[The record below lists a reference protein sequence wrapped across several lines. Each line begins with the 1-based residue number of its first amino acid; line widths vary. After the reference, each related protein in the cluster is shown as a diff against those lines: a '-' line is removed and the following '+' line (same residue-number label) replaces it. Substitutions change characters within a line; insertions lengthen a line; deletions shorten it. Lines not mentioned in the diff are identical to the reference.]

1 MNNMKRSLS
10 IIGAVVAGVVL
21 IISILFV
28 VVTSD
33 RVGTALAQRVVEEL
47 SNKLGAN
54 ARIGSVAY
62 QFPARLTLRDIYIED
77 QQQDTLL
84 YLQEIYAHFN
94 PFALRHDE
102 IRFSHAKVIGGRAKM
117 YEVDSTRVW
126 NYQFMLDA
134 LQTDTTGGG
143 EPLGKAISVRDI
155 QLRDLRLMY
164 GSYEVALREAD
175 IDVGCFS
182 PDSIDARI
190 DQLAM
195 CMSAEENSG
204 SDIELVDFQ
213 AHVCL
218 ADSTLSLPTLY
229 AQTPH
234 SRVELSGAQ
243 YCLRDTSFMLPL
255 KHIEIVPADFALL
268 VPPCKGLKKALTIAG
283 DIHGTADIIQWDDL
297 EIRYDGW
304 RIIDGDIRM
313 QEMRT
318 NPYLKASLN
327 ELYIPMIRLQDMLS
341 QIKGEP
347 TALPKELL
355 RLNEVRYAGIAE
367 GYIHDLHLNGAFSTG
382 VGTLTTTASMQSDSL
397 FEHLKYD
404 VRIDAQQV
412 KLGKLTANPLL
423 GSASLVLSTT
433 GEGVVVPADSSE
445 QDAAKKR
452 EWRGG
457 VSLAVQHLT
466 YNSYAYQDLSVEGS
480 YAPQLYDVH
489 LRVKD
494 DYLDVA
500 MDGMMDMQDNPLLT
514 MQIDCR
520 QLDTYPL
527 LEEDKKA
534 SRIRSAFKMA
544 AELNGWDA
552 EDSHGTVTIDS
563 LFLATELDSIL
574 MRQLHLASVSNAQ
587 HKSITLRSDYLN
599 AEMDGSFRY
608 ADIVPAC
615 QSMLHYYLPSAIQA
629 PHASWKGVEFVMRAE
644 GERLSAV
651 QRLYDAPFA
660 VSDHPRLD
668 VSMRV
673 EKASAPMLDARVLC
687 PGARLKDTPMKN
699 LLVTLNTVASPSD
712 GNDAMTLALSAETL
726 HTRSALT
733 AKMYHDTIETQM
745 AVDTFEH
752 THPSLP
758 EGWRQMKP
766 KELRSTL
773 LRTLSWNETR
783 LALLGA
789 HRSGVYG
796 GELKTI
802 THFSSREGKPLIE
815 MHILPD
821 TLILR
826 DSIYTLG
833 ESRISYCAAD
843 TSIVIDG
850 FSFRGNGQFI
860 EMNGVAS
867 SRHADSL
874 KVDLQKVDASY
885 VVPFILPEQTIMFE
899 GLLTGT
905 ATIEGVFKQPTID
918 ADIDVDGMG
927 LNDCYFG
934 DAEVDLH
941 IYPERQLVHTTLPAQ
956 LQFHADVNRPT
967 RRVVGLDG
975 EAFFDGSGRWKLD
988 MQADSVPLDFI
999 NHWTSSVL
1007 HDLNGHASGQVV
1019 VGGEAGGV
1027 YVLVN
1032 AEAQNASFVLPWTGA
1047 RYYIDSDTIVL
1058 DTTMIRFP
1066 QVHARD
1072 AEGHMVLVNGGIHH
1086 NQFRDFVLDLHV
1098 DTYNALVFNTNKQGE
1113 MLQGKV
1119 YANGHVDITGP
1130 ESDILVSANA
1140 VTTGKS
1146 QFRLSVDNV
1155 SSAYSANFVHFKQHI
1170 DTTAREE
1177 KPDEFDNLDIRTA
1190 EQKKT
1195 IKTSRAQRCLLALNI
1210 EVNPQLLFQLVLGER
1225 NGDMIQAHGVGALRL
1240 TYDTQTGDVRLLG
1253 TYDIEQGTLSYTV
1266 ANVIKKEFAIADG
1279 STIVFSGDPNNPQLD
1294 VTAKYRVTA
1303 SLKDLFGEEVDQL
1316 ATTRTSIPV
1325 FTCLH
1330 IKGTLNN
1337 PILSFSLE
1345 FPSSDQTIQQQ
1356 VQQVINTDEMLMRQV
1371 IYLLVFGRF
1380 FTPEHMMQ
1388 AEHMTLNST
1397 YSLLSSTV
1405 TGQINTWLSK
1415 LTDVLTLGVAIRTD
1429 GEGANSSQE
1438 YEAQFQLQPID
1449 RLVINGNV
1457 GYRYNDISNQPFFG
1471 DLDVEVMLTEDG
1483 QFRLK
1488 GYTHTVDKYSLRE
1501 ASTIQG
1507 VGFVWKK
1514 DFNWPSKKRKGKKPT
1529 PSPSL
1534 KGSELKGESEELKVE
1549 SEELKVESQEKKVE
1563 NKE

>member
-1 MNNMKRSLS
+1 MRKKMKRSLS
-10 IIGAVVAGVVL
+10 IIGAVLVGVVL

-33 RVGTALAQRVVEEL
+33 RVGTALAQRVAEEF
-47 SNKLGAN
+47 SRTMGAN

-94 PFALRHDE
+94 PLALRHDE
-102 IRFSHAKVIGGRAKM
+102 IRFSHAKVTGGRAKM
-117 YEVDSTRVW
+117 YEVDSTGVW

-190 DQLAM
+190 DQLVM
-195 CMSAEENSG
+195 CMSAVENSG
-204 SDIELVDFQ
+204 SGIELVDFQ

-218 ADSTLSLPTLY
+218 ADSTLSVPTLY
-229 AQTPH
+229 AQTPN

-243 YCLRDTSFMLPL
+243 YCLRDASFMLPL

-297 EIRYDGW
+297 EVRYDGW

-347 TALPKELL
+347 MALPKELL

-433 GEGVVVPADSSE
+433 GEGVVLPADSSK
-445 QDAAKKR
+445 QDVDKKR

-466 YNSYAYQDLSVEGS
+466 YNGYVYQDLFVEGS

-500 MDGMMDMQDNPLLT
+500 MDGMMDMQVDPLLT

-527 LEEDKKA
+527 LDEDKKT
-534 SRIRSAFKMA
+534 SRIRSSFTMA

-552 EDSHGTVTIDS
+552 ENSHGTVTIDS

-599 AEMDGSFRY
+599 AQMDGSFRY
-608 ADIVPAC
+608 ADILPAC

-673 EKASAPMLDARVLC
+673 EKDSVPMLDARVLC

-699 LLVTLNTVASPSD
+699 LLVTLNTVASPSE
-712 GNDAMTLALSAETL
+712 GKDAMTLALSAETL
-726 HTRSALT
+726 RTRSMLT
-733 AKMYHDTIETQM
+733 AKMCHDTIATQI
-745 AVDTFEH
+745 AVDTFMH

-758 EGWRQMKP
+758 EGWQQMEP
-766 KELRSTL
+766 KELRNTL

-789 HRSGVYG
+789 NRSGVYG
-796 GELKTI
+796 GAVKTI

-833 ESRISYCAAD
+833 ESRITYCAAD
-843 TSIVIDG
+843 TSIAIDG

-941 IYPERQLVHTTLPAQ
+941 IYPERQLIHTTLPAQ

-1119 YANGHVDITGP
+1119 YANGHVDVTGP
-1130 ESDILVSANA
+1130 ENDILVSANA

-1170 DTTAREE
+1170 DTTVREE

-1388 AEHMTLNST
+1388 AEHMTLF
-1397 YSLLSSTV
+1397 
-1405 TGQINTWLSK
+1405 I
-1415 LTDVLTLGVAIRTD
+1415 AILHRYGANQYMVVQTD
-1429 GEGANSSQE
+1429 GCAHIRCGYSYGWRRSE
-1438 YEAQFQLQPID
+1438 FQ
-1449 RLVINGNV
+1449 
-1457 GYRYNDISNQPFFG
+1457 S
-1471 DLDVEVMLTEDG
+1471 
-1483 QFRLK
+1483 
-1488 GYTHTVDKYSLRE
+1488 
-1501 ASTIQG
+1501 G
-1507 VGFVWKK
+1507 V
-1514 DFNWPSKKRKGKKPT
+1514 
-1529 PSPSL
+1529 
-1534 KGSELKGESEELKVE
+1534 
-1549 SEELKVESQEKKVE
+1549 
-1563 NKE
+1563 

>member
-1 MNNMKRSLS
+1 MCACAEGVRCGLCICGMNNMKRSLS

-94 PFALRHDE
+94 PLALRHDE

-117 YEVDSTRVW
+117 YEVDSTGVW

-155 QLRDLRLMY
+155 QLRDLCLMY

-195 CMSAEENSG
+195 CMSAIENSG

-218 ADSTLSLPTLY
+218 ADSTLSVPTLY
-229 AQTPH
+229 AQTPN

-243 YCLRDTSFMLPL
+243 YCLRDKSFMLPL

-268 VPPCKGLKKALTIAG
+268 VPPCKGLKRALTIAG

-297 EIRYDGW
+297 DVRYDGW

-347 TALPKELL
+347 MALPKELL

-382 VGTLTTTASMQSDSL
+382 VGTLTTTASMQSDSV

-433 GEGVVVPADSSE
+433 GEGVVVPADSSK
-445 QDAAKKR
+445 QDIDKKR

-466 YNSYAYQDLSVEGS
+466 YNGYVYQDLFVEGS

-660 VSDHPRLD
+660 VSDHPRID

-826 DSIYTLG
+826 DSTYTLG
-833 ESRISYCAAD
+833 ESRITYCAAD
-843 TSIVIDG
+843 TSIAIDG

-905 ATIEGVFKQPTID
+905 ATIGGVFKQPTID
-918 ADIDVDGMG
+918 ADIDVEGMG

-941 IYPERQLVHTTLPAQ
+941 IYPERQLINTTLPAQ

-988 MQADSVPLDFI
+988 MQTDSVPLDFV
-999 NHWTSSVL
+999 NHWTSNVL
-1007 HDLNGHASGQVV
+1007 HDLDGYASGQVV

-1119 YANGHVDITGP
+1119 YANGHVDVTGH
-1130 ESDILVSANA
+1130 EDDILVSANA

-1170 DTTAREE
+1170 DTTAQEE

-1514 DFNWPSKKRKGKKPT
+1514 DFNWPSKKQKGK
-1529 PSPSL
+1529 
-1534 KGSELKGESEELKVE
+1534 GEE
-1549 SEELKVESQEKKVE
+1549 SGKSRVKSQELKVE

>member
-1 MNNMKRSLS
+1 MKRSLS
-10 IIGAVVAGVVL
+10 IIGAVLAGVVL

-117 YEVDSTRVW
+117 YEVDSTGVW

-195 CMSAEENSG
+195 CMSAVENSG

-218 ADSTLSLPTLY
+218 ADSTFSVPTLY

-243 YCLRDTSFMLPL
+243 YCLRDMSFMLPL
-255 KHIEIVPADFALL
+255 KHIEIVPADFSLL

-313 QEMRT
+313 QEMRS

-397 FEHLKYD
+397 YELLKYD

-660 VSDHPRLD
+660 VSDHPRID

-826 DSIYTLG
+826 DSTYTLG
-833 ESRISYCAAD
+833 ESRITYCAAD
-843 TSIVIDG
+843 TSIAIDG

-905 ATIEGVFKQPTID
+905 ATIGGVFKQPTID
-918 ADIDVDGMG
+918 ADIDVEGMG

-941 IYPERQLVHTTLPAQ
+941 IYPERQLINTTLPAQ

-988 MQADSVPLDFI
+988 MQTDSVPLDFV
-999 NHWTSSVL
+999 NHWTSNVL
-1007 HDLNGHASGQVV
+1007 HDLDGYASGQVV

-1086 NQFRDFVLDLHV
+1086 DQFRDFVLDLHV

-1119 YANGHVDITGP
+1119 YANGHVDVTGP
-1130 ESDILVSANA
+1130 EDDILVSANA

-1170 DTTAREE
+1170 DTTAQEE

-1514 DFNWPSKKRKGKKPT
+1514 DFNWPSKKQKGKGEESGK
-1529 PSPSL
+1529 SRVKSQ
-1534 KGSELKGESEELKVE
+1534 ELKEEN
-1549 SEELKVESQEKKVE
+1549 
-1563 NKE
+1563 NK

>member
-1 MNNMKRSLS
+1 MRRKMKRSLS
-10 IIGAVVAGVVL
+10 IIGAVLVGVVL

-33 RVGTALAQRVVEEL
+33 RVGTALAQRVAEEF
-47 SNKLGAN
+47 SRTMGAN

-94 PFALRHDE
+94 PLALRHDE
-102 IRFSHAKVIGGRAKM
+102 IRFSHAKVTGGRAKM
-117 YEVDSTRVW
+117 YEVDSTGVW

-143 EPLGKAISVRDI
+143 EPLGKAISMRDI

-195 CMSAEENSG
+195 CMSAIENSG

-213 AHVCL
+213 AHVRL
-218 ADSTLSLPTLY
+218 ADSTLSVPTLY
-229 AQTPH
+229 AQTPN

-297 EIRYDGW
+297 EVRYDGW

-318 NPYLKASLN
+318 DPYLKASLN

-347 TALPKELL
+347 MALPKELL

-433 GEGVVVPADSSE
+433 GEGVVLPADSSK
-445 QDAAKKR
+445 QDVDKKR

-466 YNSYAYQDLSVEGS
+466 YNGYVYQDLFVEGS

-500 MDGMMDMQDNPLLT
+500 MDGMMDMQVDPLLT

-527 LEEDKKA
+527 LDEDKKT
-534 SRIRSAFKMA
+534 SRIRSSFTMA

-599 AEMDGSFRY
+599 AQMDGSFRY
-608 ADIVPAC
+608 ADILPAC

-673 EKASAPMLDARVLC
+673 EKDSVPMLDARVLC

-699 LLVTLNTVASPSD
+699 LLVTLNTVASPSE

-726 HTRSALT
+726 RTRSVLT
-733 AKMYHDTIETQM
+733 AKMCHDTIATQI
-745 AVDTFEH
+745 AVDAFEH

-758 EGWRQMKP
+758 EGWRQMEP
-766 KELRSTL
+766 KELRNTL

-789 HRSGVYG
+789 NRSGVYG
-796 GELKTI
+796 GEVRTI

-833 ESRISYCAAD
+833 ESRITYCAAD
-843 TSIVIDG
+843 TSIAIDG

-1119 YANGHVDITGP
+1119 YANGHVDVTGP
-1130 ESDILVSANA
+1130 EDDILVSANA

-1170 DTTAREE
+1170 DTPAREE

-1514 DFNWPSKKRKGKKPT
+1514 DFNWPSKKRKGK
-1529 PSPSL
+1529 
-1534 KGSELKGESEELKVE
+1534 GDESGKSRVK
-1549 SEELKVESQEKKVE
+1549 SQELKVESQERKEE

>member
-1 MNNMKRSLS
+1 MKRSLS

-33 RVGTALAQRVVEEL
+33 RVGTALAQRVAEEF
-47 SNKLGAN
+47 SRTMGAN

-94 PFALRHDE
+94 PLALRHDE

-117 YEVDSTRVW
+117 YEVDSTGVW

-164 GSYEVALREAD
+164 GVYEVALREAD

-195 CMSAEENSG
+195 CMSAIENSG
-204 SDIELVDFQ
+204 PDIELVDFQ

-218 ADSTLSLPTLY
+218 ADSTLSVPTLY
-229 AQTPH
+229 AQTPN

-243 YCLRDTSFMLPL
+243 YCLRDASFMLPL

-313 QEMRT
+313 QEMRI

-347 TALPKELL
+347 MALPKELL

-599 AEMDGSFRY
+599 AQMDGSFRY
-608 ADIVPAC
+608 ADILPAC
-615 QSMLHYYLPSAIQA
+615 QSLLHHYLPSAIQA

-673 EKASAPMLDARVLC
+673 EKDSVPMLDARVLC

-699 LLVTLNTVASPSD
+699 LLVTLNTLASPSD
-712 GNDAMTLALSAETL
+712 GRDALTLALSAETL
-726 HTRSALT
+726 RTRTMLT
-733 AKMYHDTIETQM
+733 ANAYCDTIDTQI
-745 AVDTFEH
+745 AVDTFMH
-752 THPSLP
+752 TYPSLP
-758 EGWRQMKP
+758 EGWQQMEP

-789 HRSGVYG
+789 NRSGVYG
-796 GELKTI
+796 GEVRTI
-802 THFSSREGKPLIE
+802 THFSAREGKPLIE

-843 TSIVIDG
+843 TSIAIDG

-867 SRHADSL
+867 SRHTDSL

-918 ADIDVDGMG
+918 ADIDVEGMG

-956 LQFHADVNRPT
+956 LQFHADVNRST

-1066 QVHARD
+1066 EVHARD

-1119 YANGHVDITGP
+1119 YANGHVDVTGP
-1130 ESDILVSANA
+1130 EDDILVSANA

-1170 DTTAREE
+1170 DTTAQEE

-1514 DFNWPSKKRKGKKPT
+1514 DFNWPSKKQKGKKPT

-1534 KGSELKGESEELKVE
+1534 KGRELKGE

>member
-1 MNNMKRSLS
+1 
-10 IIGAVVAGVVL
+10 
-21 IISILFV
+21 
-28 VVTSD
+28 
-33 RVGTALAQRVVEEL
+33 
-47 SNKLGAN
+47 
-54 ARIGSVAY
+54 
-62 QFPARLTLRDIYIED
+62 
-77 QQQDTLL
+77 
-84 YLQEIYAHFN
+84 
-94 PFALRHDE
+94 
-102 IRFSHAKVIGGRAKM
+102 
-117 YEVDSTRVW
+117 
-126 NYQFMLDA
+126 
-134 LQTDTTGGG
+134 
-143 EPLGKAISVRDI
+143 
-155 QLRDLRLMY
+155 
-164 GSYEVALREAD
+164 
-175 IDVGCFS
+175 
-182 PDSIDARI
+182 
-190 DQLAM
+190 
-195 CMSAEENSG
+195 
-204 SDIELVDFQ
+204 
-213 AHVCL
+213 
-218 ADSTLSLPTLY
+218 
-229 AQTPH
+229 
-234 SRVELSGAQ
+234 
-243 YCLRDTSFMLPL
+243 
-255 KHIEIVPADFALL
+255 
-268 VPPCKGLKKALTIAG
+268 
-283 DIHGTADIIQWDDL
+283 
-297 EIRYDGW
+297 
-304 RIIDGDIRM
+304 
-313 QEMRT
+313 
-318 NPYLKASLN
+318 
-327 ELYIPMIRLQDMLS
+327 
-341 QIKGEP
+341 
-347 TALPKELL
+347 
-355 RLNEVRYAGIAE
+355 
-367 GYIHDLHLNGAFSTG
+367 
-382 VGTLTTTASMQSDSL
+382 
-397 FEHLKYD
+397 
-404 VRIDAQQV
+404 
-412 KLGKLTANPLL
+412 
-423 GSASLVLSTT
+423 
-433 GEGVVVPADSSE
+433 
-445 QDAAKKR
+445 
-452 EWRGG
+452 
-457 VSLAVQHLT
+457 
-466 YNSYAYQDLSVEGS
+466 
-480 YAPQLYDVH
+480 
-489 LRVKD
+489 
-494 DYLDVA
+494 
-500 MDGMMDMQDNPLLT
+500 
-514 MQIDCR
+514 
-520 QLDTYPL
+520 
-527 LEEDKKA
+527 
-534 SRIRSAFKMA
+534 
-544 AELNGWDA
+544 
-552 EDSHGTVTIDS
+552 
-563 LFLATELDSIL
+563 
-574 MRQLHLASVSNAQ
+574 
-587 HKSITLRSDYLN
+587 
-599 AEMDGSFRY
+599 MDGSFRY
-608 ADIVPAC
+608 ADILPAC
-615 QSMLHYYLPSAIQA
+615 QSLLHYYLPSAIQA

-673 EKASAPMLDARVLC
+673 DKDSAPMLDARVLC

-699 LLVTLNTVASPSD
+699 LLVTLNTVAPPSED
-712 GNDAMTLALSAETL
+712 NDAMTLALSAETL
-726 HTRSALT
+726 RTRSVLT
-733 AKMYHDTIETQM
+733 AKMCHDTIETQI

-758 EGWRQMKP
+758 EGWRQMEP
-766 KELRSTL
+766 KELRNTL

-796 GELKTI
+796 GEVKTI
-802 THFSSREGKPLIE
+802 THFSSHEGKPLIE

-826 DSIYTLG
+826 DAIYTLG
-833 ESRISYCAAD
+833 ESRITYCAAD

-874 KVDLQKVDASY
+874 KVDLQKVNASY

-905 ATIEGVFKQPTID
+905 ATIGGVFKQPTID

-988 MQADSVPLDFI
+988 MQTDSVPLDFI

-1032 AEAQNASFVLPWTGA
+1032 AEAQNASFVLPWTGT

-1086 NQFRDFVLDLHV
+1086 GQFRDFVLDLHV
-1098 DTYNALVFNTNKQGE
+1098 DAYNALVFNTNKQGE

-1170 DTTAREE
+1170 DTTACEE

-1514 DFNWPSKKRKGKKPT
+1514 DFNWPSKKRRAAAGEKK
-1529 PSPSL
+1529 
-1534 KGSELKGESEELKVE
+1534 EE
-1549 SEELKVESQEKKVE
+1549 VESQELKEE
-1563 NKE
+1563 NNK